1 MSLTPP
7 VRRNSHIRLFLP
19 LVRRRAHR
27 IKLAFVMSNPP
38 AKRTGFSTTPRQSDL
53 RLLTIGS
60 EQTRGRSMWV
70 IRMQREYRFLSSSR
84 GSPSRRCAIVR
95 AALNIPR
102 TCYNEC
108 IDNTP
113 KRRQPR
119 RSHSTVDSSFVGV
132 SRRNDDQFR
141 ASQGSF
147 ARSTRHRAHC
157 WQGFYDAGTY

>member
-7 VRRNSHIRLFLP
+7 VRRNSHIRLSCRWSG
-19 LVRRRAHR
+19 VARHR

-38 AKRTGFSTTPRQSDL
+38 TKRTGFSTTQRQSDL

-60 EQTRGRSMWV
+60 EQTRGHSMWV

-84 GSPSRRCAIVR
+84 GSPSQNCAIMR
-95 AALNIPR
+95 AALDISR

-108 IDNTP
+108 AVNSP

-119 RSHSTVDSSFVGV
+119 RSHSIVNCSFVGIP
-132 SRRNDDQFR
+132 RWINDQFR
-141 ASQGSF
+141 ASQGSV
-147 ARSTRHRAHC
+147 ARSARHRAHC